1 MLSAAGRAARPPVQP
16 VIAPLALPP
25 LPRGVVGYEQAQEV
39 DEELDGPSADYRDA
53 AAAVAKAAAAL
64 VDAPAL
70 EVPEEEVWLKGG
82 GGSGGE
88 EGSGDEEG
96 GGGEEG
102 VGEEGGESPSPA
114 AVRAAA
120 RADARAVV
128 AYAAADSRRAPQ
140 QPAWRAQ
147 LEPELRALLRPKQP
161 G

>member
-25 LPRGVVGYEQAQEV
+25 LPRGVAEYEQAQQV
-39 DEELDGPSADYRDA
+39 DEELDGPSADYRAA
-53 AAAVAKAAAAL
+53 AAAVAEAAAAL
-64 VDAPAL
+64 ADAPAL
-70 EVPEEEVWLKGG
+70 EVPEEEMWLR
-82 GGSGGE
+82 
-88 EGSGDEEG
+88 GDEEG
-96 GGGEEG
+96 GGGEE
-102 VGEEGGESPSPA
+102 EGDESPSPA

-128 AYAAADSRRAPQ
+128 AYAAADSRRAPR

>member
-1 MLSAAGRAARPPVQP
+1 MQP

-25 LPRGVVGYEQAQEV
+25 LPRGVAEYEQAQQV
-39 DEELDGPSADYRDA
+39 DEELDGPSVDYRAA
-53 AAAVAKAAAAL
+53 AAAVAEAAAAL
-64 VDAPAL
+64 ADAPAP
-70 EVPEEEVWLKGG
+70 EVPEEEVWLRGC
-82 GGSGGE
+82 GGSGE

-96 GGGEEG
+96 D
-102 VGEEGGESPSPA
+102 ESPSPA

-128 AYAAADSRRAPQ
+128 AYAAADSRRVPRQ
-140 QPAWRAQ
+140 SAWRAQ

>member
-1 MLSAAGRAARPPVQP
+1 MLSAAGRAARPPVQT

-25 LPRGVVGYEQAQEV
+25 LPRGVAEYEQAQQV
-39 DEELDGPSADYRDA
+39 DEELDGPSVDYRAA
-53 AAAVAKAAAAL
+53 AAAVAEAAAAL
-64 VDAPAL
+64 ADAPAP
-70 EVPEEEVWLKGG
+70 EVPEEEVWLRGC
-82 GGSGGE
+82 GGSGE

-96 GGGEEG
+96 GGNEEG
-102 VGEEGGESPSPA
+102 DESPSPA

-128 AYAAADSRRAPQ
+128 AYAAADSRRAPR

>member
-1 MLSAAGRAARPPVQP
+1 LLSAAGRAARPPVQT

-25 LPRGVVGYEQAQEV
+25 LPRGVAEYEQAQQV
-39 DEELDGPSADYRDA
+39 DEELDGPSVDYRAA
-53 AAAVAKAAAAL
+53 AAAVAEAAAAL
-64 VDAPAL
+64 ADAPAL
-70 EVPEEEVWLKGG
+70 EVPEEEMWLR
-82 GGSGGE
+82 
-88 EGSGDEEG
+88 GDEEG
-96 GGGEEG
+96 GGGEE
-102 VGEEGGESPSPA
+102 EGDESPSPA

-128 AYAAADSRRAPQ
+128 AYAVADGRRAPR

>member
-1 MLSAAGRAARPPVQP
+1 MLSAAGRAARPPVQT

-25 LPRGVVGYEQAQEV
+25 LPRGVAEYEQAQQV
-39 DEELDGPSADYRDA
+39 DEELDGPSADCRAA
-53 AAAVAKAAAAL
+53 AAAVAEAAAAL
-64 VDAPAL
+64 ADAPAL
-70 EVPEEEVWLKGG
+70 EVPEEEMWLR
-82 GGSGGE
+82 
-88 EGSGDEEG
+88 GDEEG
-96 GGGEEG
+96 GGGEE
-102 VGEEGGESPSPA
+102 EGDESPSPA

-128 AYAAADSRRAPQ
+128 AYAAADSRRAPR

>member
-1 MLSAAGRAARPPVQP
+1 MQP

-25 LPRGVVGYEQAQEV
+25 LPRGVAEYEQAQQV
-39 DEELDGPSADYRDA
+39 DEELDGPSADYRAA
-53 AAAVAKAAAAL
+53 AAAVAEAAAAL
-64 VDAPAL
+64 ADAPAA
-70 EVPEEEVWLKGG
+70 EVPEEEVWLRGC
-82 GGSGGE
+82 GGSGE
-88 EGSGDEEG
+88 EGCGDEEG
-96 GGGEEG
+96 D
-102 VGEEGGESPSPA
+102 ESLSPA

-128 AYAAADSRRAPQ
+128 AYAAADSRRAPR